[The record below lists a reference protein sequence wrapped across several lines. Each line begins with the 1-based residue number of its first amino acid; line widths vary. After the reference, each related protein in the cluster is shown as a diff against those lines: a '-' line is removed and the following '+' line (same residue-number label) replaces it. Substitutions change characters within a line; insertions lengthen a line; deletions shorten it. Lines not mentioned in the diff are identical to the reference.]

1 MENEIHPIYLLFT
14 LLPYILSSLRS
25 LFSLSLSLSLSLRYL
40 KSEDEYN
47 RLSEDPKKGRLTLN
61 SFFWMQA
68 QNLDGKGVVQDKMQ

>member
-1 MENEIHPIYLLFT
+1 MHPIFSYCL
-14 LLPYILSSLRS
+14 LSSHTYSLLRD
-25 LFSLSLSLSLSLRYL
+25 LFSISLSLRYL
-40 KSEDEYN
+40 KSADDYN